1 MSAAPKQTKGRS
13 DTQPPFDAAALVQR
27 YAVLDECPEG
37 ILDDVITLPIGS
49 LVERVRGVCIWR
61 DALLN
66 GRLPP
71 QDAWPP
77 AEIGGPV
84 RGALERLGIARFCE
98 GQAELVDD
106 LLGDVLEALRRGH
119 AAVGAKLARRVQDLE
134 EIERT
139 RLRERRERQRKADAE
154 RKDGQSQPVQL
165 DEQTVLRLRA
175 QAEQHVADSL
185 PAGDGRGHAALSELA
200 QRTQELEDEERARRR
215 PFPELVQTLDTSPE
229 RRKSYSEP
237 VLLDEQT
244 LRRLRDRA
252 ERDVADGLSK
262 ADQRGHEALREVARR
277 IRELEK
283 LERDR
288 LKSLREPAPK
298 MGVSSQPRKRPQPVR
313 LDEQTLQRLRRQA
326 EREIAAGL
334 PDADAELMGVWSE
347 RVRFWTEIASVFGDL
362 GEMLGRGWDLSLGIL
377 RHTGWRDALRLGAL
391 VERLPELRELVR
403 ALGRLQDADATD
415 SVAERVFIPM
425 RRLEEERREVR
436 TPLVPADTRGVE
448 RSGSVAR
455 MLPAEAAMLGHPRL
469 RMLWHA
475 RRSERAL
482 LTYRVEGVEF
492 EHVLV
497 EQETTEESQVRQPKR
512 ERGPI
517 LAVIDSSG
525 SMHGLPETVAKAL
538 VLEALRTAH
547 AEKRQCRVYAFS
559 GPGQAL
565 EHELALSF
573 DGVAALLNFLGHTF
587 GGGSDPTEAM
597 TRVLSQLRS
606 DEWARA
612 DVLLVSDGEWPAQ
625 PRLKDAVQSARTKG
639 VRFHGIQIGNRGRTG
654 LHEICEPVHVFTDWV
669 DLLGEE

>member
-1 MSAAPKQTKGRS
+1 MPVPRLGKDDHTSRTA
-13 DTQPPFDAAALVQR
+13 FDAASLARR
-27 YAVLDECPEG
+27 YAFLDKCPEHLLDE
-37 ILDDVITLPIGS
+37 VITLPLGGIA
-49 LVERVRGVCIWR
+49 ERVRGVLVWR
-61 DALLN
+61 DALLH

-77 AEIGGPV
+77 AQVGRPV

-98 GQAELVDD
+98 GQPELVDD

-119 AAVGAKLARRVQDLE
+119 ARVGAKLARRVQDLE
-134 EIERT
+134 EVERT
-139 RLRERRERQRKADAE
+139 RLRDRRERQRKADVD
-154 RKDGQSQPVQL
+154 RKDGQSQPMRL
-165 DEQTVLRLRA
+165 DERTVLRLRA
-175 QAEQHVADSL
+175 QAEQDVADSL
-185 PAGDGRGHAALSELA
+185 PSAGGRGHAALSELA

-215 PFPELVQTLDTSPE
+215 PFPELVQTLDTSHE
-229 RRKSYSEP
+229 RRRSYSEP
-237 VLLDEQT
+237 VRLDEQT
-244 LRRLRDRA
+244 LRRLRDQA
-252 ERDVADGLSK
+252 EREVADGLSH
-262 ADQRGHEALREVARR
+262 ADQRGHEALRDLARR

-283 LERDR
+283 LERAR

-298 MGVSSQPRKRPQPVR
+298 MGVSSQPRKRPQPVW

-347 RVRFWTEIASVFGDL
+347 RVRLWTEIASVFGDL

-377 RHTGWRDALRLGAL
+377 RHAGWRDVLRLGAL

-415 SVAERVFIPM
+415 STTERVFLPM

-455 MLPAEAAMLGHPRL
+455 MLPAEAAVLGHPRL

-475 RRSERAL
+475 RRAERAL
-482 LTYRVEGVEF
+482 LTYRVEGVEI
-492 EHVLV
+492 ERTLV
-497 EQETTEESQVRQPKR
+497 EQEATEESQTRQPRR

-517 LAVIDSSG
+517 LAVIDTSG

-559 GPGQAL
+559 GPSQAL

-625 PRLKDAVQSARTKG
+625 PRLKDAVRSARTKG

-654 LHEICEPVHVFTDWV
+654 MHEICEPVHIFTDWV
-669 DLLGEE
+669 DILGEG